1 MAKKRINLYVEPEL
15 YEEFKKVLPVTG
27 DTISG
32 VFDHAMR
39 EYISA
44 IKMIIESN
52 DKDSLFDMMKRKM
65 ELVEQEADKRLKA
78 AQELMK

>member
-1 MAKKRINLYVEPEL
+1 
-15 YEEFKKVLPVTG
+15 
-27 DTISG
+27 
-32 VFDHAMR
+32 MR

-52 DKDSLFDMMKRKM
+52 DKDALFDMMKRKM

>member
-52 DKDSLFDMMKRKM
+52 DKDALFDMMKIKM